1 MLVFDRAAYTEM
13 LGHTYDGYPLEACGL
28 LAGEVRDPDNGTIVA
43 CYPCRNAATSSRV
56 FRLDDDDYRH
66 AEDDADR
73 RQLALLA
80 IFHSHTHT
88 EPYPSPTDVEV
99 AEGLGPWFR
108 WVIVSLKRN
117 APEVRAYRIADGT
130 VIEERV
136 VLA

>member
-1 MLVFDRAAYTEM
+1 MLVFDRAPYTEM

-28 LAGEVRDPDNGTIVA
+28 LAGDAEDGTIVA
-43 CYPCRNAATSSRV
+43 CYPCRNAAASSRV
-56 FRLDDDDYRH
+56 FRIDDDDYRR

-108 WVIVSLKRN
+108 WVIVGLKRN
-117 APEVRAYRIADGT
+117 GPDVRAYRIADGAIT
-130 VIEERV
+130 EERV
-136 VLA
+136 ALR

>member
-28 LAGEVRDPDNGTIVA
+28 LAGDADDGTIVA
-43 CYPCRNAATSSRV
+43 CYPCRNASASSRV
-56 FRLDDDDYRH
+56 FRIDDADYRR

-88 EPYPSPTDVEV
+88 EPYPSSTDVEV

-130 VIEERV
+130 ITEERV
-136 VLA
+136 TLR